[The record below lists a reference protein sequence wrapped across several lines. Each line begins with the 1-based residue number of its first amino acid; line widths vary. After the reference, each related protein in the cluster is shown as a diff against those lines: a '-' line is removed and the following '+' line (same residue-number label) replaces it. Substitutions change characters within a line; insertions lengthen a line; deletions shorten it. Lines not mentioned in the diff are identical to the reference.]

1 MIYKCLICFSVIY
14 LLMLGFIVFKK
25 FIKPRLEVEHYLD
38 YSPFDPL
45 NEDSESYKHENEKHY
60 LYNQIQRK
68 MLKILKP
75 KIIKEQHDILSK
87 TYKTYILEDSTNLQE
102 RLSES
107 LSKMP
112 HAALQEDTDILKED
126 LIELII
132 EQIYIVKKKPKKSS
146 KIFNKYYRYY
156 INLTY
161 LDQLTTLLKSISKLD
176 ELDELDKLPEDQ
188 KTKKILRNALRKK
201 WKTYT
206 TVKQNAQ
213 KYVKDKYLL
222 PRLKD
227 INYEHDKLEKLPGTT
242 GISNTMVNSIIKYLI
257 DDINHQL
264 DFIYIKNKTYNVNSK
279 YKLDM
284 ILKLISV
291 GYIERKVEEIN
302 TYFTSEKE
310 DKAPHK
316 YKSYIDIK
324 IREYIKLMNV
334 TGLFNT
340 LIKPLNKLTRDQA
353 KIKIIKEYLYKE
365 NNNTVTGYIYEQ
377 YIKKKATDLKGLN
390 DITKIYTDISKTHNK
405 YDPDIPVRE
414 LEVILKQIKIKN
426 NTKFTLKNELDIF
439 EKEKKGKKDIRYEL
453 KNERLI
459 KEIIDNEIMKNI
471 NKKTLDRKSAIYKG
485 HDDYINKKN
494 KYSYRD
500 TKSGIIKK
508 KNIFEEEDEQK
519 DLYTMFE
526 EEYPETYKYLNHSI
540 TSFKKT
546 DKNYKLNLNI
556 KPTQII
562 HGREYI
568 IKTINGKCK
577 KSPSSGSEVNLCDPY
592 LVEIELEI
600 YKEYTNDVYKI
611 HFELLVFDD
620 YILPTFEEEETAH
633 YTDKDNVNH
642 TVYYNKYKNHEII
655 NQYEDLIRNKI
666 YIFEKY
672 DILST
677 YRRDMYISNDTAINR
692 NDDRLKYEN
701 YDKHYTHN
709 HYHGRHHHISEE
721 SGDPHT
727 KHNKHNSHRFHSHEH
742 SHDGA
747 SDMQTKRSKY
757 YGDPVFINKLLCE
770 KKRKSEELLHNY
782 ILINDK
788 FKQFSKDRTLK
799 F

>member
-45 NEDSESYKHENEKHY
+45 NKYSESYKHENEKYY
-60 LYNQIQRK
+60 LYNQIRRK

-75 KIIKEQHDILSK
+75 KIIKEQHDTTK
-87 TYKTYILEDSTNLQE
+87 TYKTYILENSTTNLQG

-107 LSKMP
+107 LSNM
-112 HAALQEDTDILKED
+112 ARALLDEDTDILKED

-132 EQIYIVKKKPKKSS
+132 EQIYIVKKRPKKSP
-146 KIFNKYYRYY
+146 KIFSIYYRYVIEPY
-156 INLTY
+156 LT
-161 LDQLTTLLKSISKLD
+161 DVKKLLKSISKLG
-176 ELDELDKLPEDQ
+176 ELDKLPEDP
-188 KTKKILRNALRKK
+188 KTKKKLRNALRKK

-222 PRLKD
+222 PRLID
-227 INYEHDKLEKLPGTT
+227 INNEHDKLEKLEKLPGTKD
-242 GISNTMVNSIIKYLI
+242 ISNTMVNSIIKYLI

-264 DFIYIKNKTYNVNSK
+264 DFIYIKNEKYNVNSK

-340 LIKPLNKLTRDQA
+340 LIKPLKKLTRDQA

-414 LEVILKQIKIKN
+414 LEVILEKTQKTNNDKFIFENSYIGNKI
-426 NTKFTLKNELDIF
+426 TKEDKINKKEKRPYDKYDLKNP
-439 EKEKKGKKDIRYEL
+439 
-453 KNERLI
+453 RLI
-459 KEIIDNEIMKNI
+459 KEIIDYEIMKKI
-471 NKKTLDRKSAIYKG
+471 NDYHHADIKSPIYKV
-485 HDDYINKKN
+485 HDNYINKN
-494 KYSYRD
+494 QYSYRD
-500 TKSGIIKK
+500 TKG
-508 KNIFEEEDEQK
+508 NIQTKTRFEQEEED
-519 DLYTMFE
+519 LYKMFE
-526 EEYPETYKYLNHSI
+526 EEYPETYKYLDHSI
-540 TSFKKT
+540 TSISKIDNKYKICLTKNKSKTNYTIHNINKKP
-546 DKNYKLNLNI
+546 DCKNTNEINL
-556 KPTQII
+556 
-562 HGREYI
+562 
-568 IKTINGKCK
+568 
-577 KSPSSGSEVNLCDPY
+577 LDPY

-620 YILPTFEEEETAH
+620 YILPTFEEEETVH

-742 SHDGA
+742 SHDGS

>member
-45 NEDSESYKHENEKHY
+45 NEDSESYKHEKEKYY

-68 MLKILKP
+68 ILETLINKS
-75 KIIKEQHDILSK
+75 IIKKDPQQYSDS
-87 TYKTYILEDSTNLQE
+87 YIVLPTAIDNLNK
-102 RLSES
+102 LNTFIS
-107 LSKMP
+107 P
-112 HAALQEDTDILKED
+112 NDTITDKYGKLKDE
-126 LIELII
+126 LIELMKDYYNKRDT
-132 EQIYIVKKKPKKSS
+132 QGNTFNDSLYYNNTYAQLLS
-146 KIFNKYYRYY
+146 KIGDDIKKDDSEDLFIKSL
-156 INLTY
+156 IN
-161 LDQLTTLLKSISKLD
+161 
-176 ELDELDKLPEDQ
+176 
-188 KTKKILRNALRKK
+188 
-201 WKTYT
+201 
-206 TVKQNAQ
+206 
-213 KYVKDKYLL
+213 
-222 PRLKD
+222 RLKD
-227 INYEHDKLEKLPGTT
+227 IKYEHEKLKENPDTQQRDDKIINNIINYLLKDVKIQIEFLEGLKKKPL
-242 GISNTMVNSIIKYLI
+242 SVNKNYNIII
-257 DDINHQL
+257 QN
-264 DFIYIKNKTYNVNSK
+264 
-279 YKLDM
+279 M

-302 TYFTSEKE
+302 TYFTSK
-310 DKAPHK
+310 DDTPPR
-316 YKSYIDIK
+316 KSYIDLK

-340 LIKPLNKLTRDQA
+340 LIEKIPNFKRLTRDQA
-353 KIKIIKEYLYKE
+353 KIKIIKDNLYKD
-365 NNNTVTGYIYEQ
+365 NNDNTVTGYIYEQ
-377 YIKKKATDLKGLN
+377 YIKKSANIFTGLT

-426 NTKFTLKNELDIF
+426 NTLFTLKNGLDIF
-439 EKEKKGKKDIRYEL
+439 EKEKKDIRYEL

-471 NKKTLDRKSAIYKG
+471 NKKTHDRKSTLYKG

-494 KYSYRD
+494 KNSYRD
-500 TKSGIIKK
+500 TKSGIK
-508 KNIFEEEDEQK
+508 QK
-519 DLYTMFE
+519 DLYKMFE
-526 EEYPETYKYLNHSI
+526 TEYPETYKYLNHSI

-546 DKNYKLNLNI
+546 ANSYKLTLNTRS
-556 KPTQII
+556 TQSVNW
-562 HGREYI
+562 REYI
-568 IKTINGKCK
+568 ITPVIGECK
-577 KSPSSGSEVNLCDPY
+577 KSPSSRSEVNLCDPY

-620 YILPTFEEEETAH
+620 YILPTFEEKMGDYNESDEGDVAE
-633 YTDKDNVNH
+633 
-642 TVYYNKYKNHEII
+642 YNKNEEKLA
-655 NQYEDLIRNKI
+655 NQYEELIRNKI

-709 HYHGRHHHISEE
+709 HYHGINHHISEE
-721 SGDPHT
+721 PGDP
-727 KHNKHNSHRFHSHEH
+727 HNKHNRHRFHSHEH

-757 YGDPVFINKLLCE
+757 YGDPAFINKLLCE

-782 ILINDK
+782 FLVNDK
-788 FKQFSKDRTLK
+788 FKAFSKDRTLQ